1 MFRYFHFGLVG
12 MLLTGCVDTMSS
24 DYVDNEDIRFKSFN
38 GMTMANFMQVTM
50 TTPSDYFET
59 QGQRIFIVEKP
70 HLGTPYS
77 CRMQVS
83 TVPVGTL
90 SGADAWRI
98 VSIARQGGC
107 GHV

>member
-1 MFRYFHFGLVG
+1 MMRFACFSCVF
-12 MLLTGCVDTMSS
+12 LLTTGCVDTLSP
-24 DYVDNEDIRFKSFN
+24 DYVSYEDIRFQSFQ
-38 GMTMANFMQVTM
+38 GMTMAQFMQTTM

-59 QGQRIFIVEKP
+59 NNERIFIVEKP

-77 CRMQVS
+77 CRMQVA
-83 TVPVGTL
+83 TVSNGTQ

-98 VSIARQGGC
+98 VRITRQGGC